1 MTKST
6 RLLTLRAR
14 NRPRFI
20 RRGVHDKQKLSASW
34 RMPKG
39 AHNKM
44 RRQLKAKGALPT
56 PGYGSP
62 AAVRGLHPSGF
73 RDVLVFNVASV
84 SGLDPATDAIRIG
97 GTVGRKT
104 RMKIQEAALEQGLK
118 VLNPREIVEAEV
130 EPVPEESPVE
140 ETTEEVTADE

>member
-20 RRGVHDKQKLSASW
+20 RRGVHDKKKLSASW

-62 AAVRGLHPSGF
+62 AAVRGLHPSGY
-73 RDVLVFNVASV
+73 RDVLVFNVASLT
-84 SGLDPATDAIRIG
+84 GLDPETEAIRIG
-97 GTVGRKT
+97 GTVGMKS
-104 RMKIQEAALEQGLK
+104 RMKIQAAALEQGLK
-118 VLNPREIVEAEV
+118 VLNPREIGEMEAE
-130 EPVPEESPVE
+130 PLPEEIP
-140 ETTEEVTADE
+140 EEVTADE